1 MIELL
6 EKIPFIKMTVMNKK
20 NGQFLIY
27 KKKGIYF
34 ECSQNNVIYMNIK
47 HGSDFKIKKLIDI
60 QNTFAPIIH
69 YSNAGVH
76 YQGGVYLCNSYDKN
90 IQLQD
95 FVRGL
100 VLQYSLAQALEAEV
114 SFNINESDF
123 TDQKKC
129 EIRKLV

>member
-69 YSNAGVH
+69 YANAGVH
-76 YQGGVYLCNSYDKN
+76 YQGGVYLCNTYDKN

>member
-6 EKIPFIKMTVMNKK
+6 EKIPFINITVMNKK

-27 KKKGIYF
+27 KKKGLYF
-34 ECSQNNVIYMNIK
+34 ECSQSNVIYMNIN

-69 YSNAGVH
+69 YANAGVH
-76 YQGGVYLCNSYDKN
+76 YQGGIYLCKSYDKD
-90 IQLQD
+90 IHLQD
-95 FVRGL
+95 FVRDL
-100 VLQYSLAQALEAEV
+100 ILQYSITQALETEV
-114 SFNINESDF
+114 NYDVNETVFFN
-123 TDQKKC
+123 QKKC